1 MSKPTKVLEHKRRHR
16 ANTVYPGSDEGILR
30 HGPHDAHCDPDL
42 RLMDCP
48 SVPGLTLVLRLAMA
62 MAMAAARTGDL
73 A

>member
-30 HGPHDAHCDPDL
+30 HGPHDAHSDRDL

-48 SVPGLTLVLRLAMA
+48 SVLVLRLAMA